1 MIGEK
6 EGGYLAH
13 RYTPAHLKR
22 YRQIAEVLVRH
33 GFSSLVG
40 VFGLE
45 RFVPF
50 ARGLHS
56 SPHRSSSSRTPEHLR
71 KALEELGATFIKLG
85 QILSTRADLLPS
97 AYQVELARLQDQVTP
112 LPGNVIEEVVQTALG
127 RPLHEVFAS
136 FDHEPLAAAS
146 IGQVHAATLHG
157 GVEVI
162 VKVRRPGVVECIEED
177 LEIMQSLAVAASR
190 RWAIAQQYDLPS
202 LVQEFAET
210 LRSELD
216 YIREGHNAERFA
228 ANFAGNPSLHIPK
241 VYWETTTERVLT
253 LERIRGIKISDLAA
267 LDDAG
272 IARPALAERAT
283 RVLLKMVFEDGF
295 YHADPHAGNFF
306 IESDGRIG
314 LIDYGMV
321 GTVGADTQEQL
332 IDLLLAITSHQSERL
347 VDTLL
352 RLGIS
357 RQRIDRVQLRGD
369 MERVLGKYYDR
380 PLGEVT
386 LGPFLSDFFA
396 IIRQHYLRMPPELA
410 LLCKT
415 LVMDEG
421 LGTQLD
427 PSFNLAKL
435 LAPYTRL
442 LLIQQYNPFFW
453 LPRIGQVSRDAARL
467 GLELPQQLRRILGDV
482 ERGDLEI
489 GMHPTAFEPL
499 INRLERLVNRLV
511 LGIIAAAFIIG
522 LAILTL
528 AYFVH
533 PINGLTWIGALFIT
547 GFVIVS
553 VLGVFLAWSILR
565 TRRHS

>member
-1 MIGEK
+1 
-6 EGGYLAH
+6 LAH
-13 RYTPAHLKR
+13 RFPPAHLKR

-33 GFSSLVG
+33 GLGSLVG
-40 VFGLE
+40 VFGLQ

-50 ARGLHS
+50 ARGVQS
-56 SPHRSSSSRTPEHLR
+56 SPHRSSSSHTPEHLR
-71 KALEELGATFIKLG
+71 EALEELGATFIKLG

-97 AYQVELARLQDQVTP
+97 AYQGELARLQDQVAP
-112 LPGNVIEEVVQTALG
+112 VPGDVIEEVVQTALG
-127 RPLHEVFAS
+127 RPLQEVFAS
-136 FDHEPLAAAS
+136 FDHKPLAAAS
-146 IGQVHAATLHG
+146 IGQVHAATLRS
-157 GVEVI
+157 GVEVV

-177 LEIMQSLAVAASR
+177 LEIMQSLAAAANR
-190 RWAIAQQYDLPS
+190 RWALAQQYDLPS
-202 LVQEFAET
+202 LVQEFAAT

-216 YIREGHNAERFA
+216 YLREGRNAERFA

-241 VYWETTTERVLT
+241 VFWETTTEQVLT

-267 LDDAG
+267 LETAG

-295 YHADPHAGNFF
+295 YHADPHPGNFF

-321 GTVGADTQEQL
+321 GTVSGETREQL
-332 IDLLLAITSHQSERL
+332 IDLLLAITSQQSERL
-347 VDTLL
+347 VETLL
-352 RLGIS
+352 RLGIT
-357 RQRIDRVQLRGD
+357 RQRIDRAQLRLD
-369 MERVLGKYYDR
+369 MERVLGKYYER
-380 PLGEVT
+380 PLGEFT

-396 IIRQHYLRMPPELA
+396 IVRRHHLRLPPELA

-415 LVMDEG
+415 MVMDEG

-427 PSFNLAKL
+427 PSFNLARL
-435 LAPYTRL
+435 LAPYAQRL
-442 LLIQQYNPFFW
+442 LMQRYNPFFW
-453 LPRIGQVSRDAARL
+453 LPHIGQVSRDAAQL
-467 GLELPQQLRRILGDV
+467 GRELPQQLRRIMGDL

-499 INRLERLVNRLV
+499 LNRIERLVNRLV
-511 LGIIAAAFIIG
+511 LGVIASAFIVG

-528 AYFVH
+528 ASFVR
-533 PINGLTWIGALFIT
+533 PINGLTWVGALLIT

-553 VLGVFLAWSILR
+553 ALGVFLAWSILH
-565 TRRHS
+565 TRRRV